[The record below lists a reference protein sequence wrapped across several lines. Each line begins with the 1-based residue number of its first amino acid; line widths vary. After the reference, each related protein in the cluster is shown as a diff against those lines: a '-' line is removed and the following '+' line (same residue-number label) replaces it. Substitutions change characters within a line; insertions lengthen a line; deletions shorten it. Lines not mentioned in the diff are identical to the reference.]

1 MTVAIEKLI
10 AQNKKAWHE
19 YFIEETFE
27 AGIALTGTEVKSLRL
42 GKGSINEA
50 YAEVKD
56 AEVWIV
62 QMHISPY
69 EMGSFSNQDPI
80 RRRKLLLHK
89 REISKLIGYTTQK
102 GYTLI
107 PLKVYLNPR
116 GLMKVEVAVAKGKK
130 LHDKRDSIAKRDND
144 RELQRIMRNKGKE
157 E

>member
-1 MTVAIEKLI
+1 MAIGKLI
-10 AQNKKAWHE
+10 AQNRKAWHE
-19 YFIEETFE
+19 FFIEETFE
-27 AGIALTGTEVKSLRL
+27 AGIALTGTEVKSLRM
-42 GKGSINEA
+42 GKGSINES

-69 EMGSFSNQDPI
+69 EMGNRYNGDPL

-107 PLKVYLNPR
+107 PLKVYLNDR
-116 GLMKVEVAVAKGKK
+116 GLMKVEIAVAKGKK

-157 E
+157 D